1 MSTKSHNSVPVT
13 GEAPRHTDVS
23 FEERDVQVSTIYG
36 YLFALAL
43 AVMVAAVIC
52 VFILRFTIN
61 FAASSH
67 TAPPPSRAAL
77 GPNFRDLPPEPR
89 LQGVPGHTTDPQQD
103 LRDKL
108 KADTEANEKFEWI
121 DQNSGVAQIPV
132 EDAMKIIAEKGL
144 PAAPAPQAEKKK

>member
-1 MSTKSHNSVPVT
+1 MSTEPHNSAQGA

-36 YLFALAL
+36 YLLAL
-43 AVMVAAVIC
+43 AFAVVVAAVTC
-52 VFILRFTIN
+52 VFILRFTTK
-61 FAASSH
+61 FAASSDI
-67 TAPPPSRAAL
+67 APPPSRAAL
-77 GPNFRDLPPEPR
+77 GPNYRDLPPEPR
-89 LQGVPGHTTDPQQD
+89 LQGVPGHTADPQQD

-121 DQNSGVAQIPV
+121 DQSSGVAQIPV

-144 PAAPAPQAEKKK
+144 PAAPAPPAEKKK